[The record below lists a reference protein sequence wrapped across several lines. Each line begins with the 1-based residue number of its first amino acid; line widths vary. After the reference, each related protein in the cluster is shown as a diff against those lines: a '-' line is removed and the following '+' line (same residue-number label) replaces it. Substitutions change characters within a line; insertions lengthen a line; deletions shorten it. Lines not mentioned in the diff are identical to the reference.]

1 MSNVVD
7 FKEAL
12 LRKNDEDFGLRQIIP
27 NDFVKK
33 ALAAGR
39 AHEDRVNQA
48 IFDLEVAKAK
58 WRCKNV
64 RS

>member
-33 ALAAGR
+33 ALAAAR

>member
-1 MSNVVD
+1 MSKVVD
-7 FKEAL
+7 FKAAL
-12 LRKNDEDFGLRQIIP
+12 LRKKDREFGLLTIIP
-27 NDFVKK
+27 NEFVKK

-48 IFDLEVAKAK
+48 IYDLEVAKAK
-58 WRCKNV
+58 WRCRNV